1 MKNYVPPS
9 KKLARCEHDLMNLV
23 SLRATREGRE
33 GKLDHVAFSKLENAI
48 LAVQTRGS
56 EEKYFRSAS
65 WSGDQQKEEVLDQL

>member
-23 SLRATREGRE
+23 SLRATREGRV
-33 GKLDHVAFSKLENAI
+33 GKLDHVAWAEHENAI
-48 LAVQTRGS
+48 LAVLIRGP
-56 EEKYFRSAS
+56 EEKVTHVAS